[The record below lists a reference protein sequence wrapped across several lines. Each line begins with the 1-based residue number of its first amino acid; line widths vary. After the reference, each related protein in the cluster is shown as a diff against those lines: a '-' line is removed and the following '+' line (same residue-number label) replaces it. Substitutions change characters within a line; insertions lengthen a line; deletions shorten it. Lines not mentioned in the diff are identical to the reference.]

1 MKIEYF
7 TVVRGLGISQV
18 PSSHVGTTPSIVIW
32 LNTIYYTTD
41 QPFTWRSGKSL
52 VHSYSRRL
60 SSLGNSFSNVAIIVS
75 HMNPKQD
82 AL

>member
-1 MKIEYF
+1 M
-7 TVVRGLGISQV
+7 RGLGISQV

-52 VHSYSRRL
+52 VHSGTRY
-60 SSLGNSFSNVAIIVS
+60 
-75 HMNPKQD
+75 
-82 AL
+82 